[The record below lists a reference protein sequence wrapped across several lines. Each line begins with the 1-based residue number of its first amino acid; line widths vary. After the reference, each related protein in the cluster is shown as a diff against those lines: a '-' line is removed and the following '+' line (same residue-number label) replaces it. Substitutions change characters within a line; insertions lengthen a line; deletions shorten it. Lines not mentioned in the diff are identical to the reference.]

1 MAFAGAPSLVR
12 VVYSSITFE
21 IANYIT
27 VLVGVGSFFLMPQ
40 SPARTKSWWN
50 PKGYFNEKEEKII
63 VNSGEMSRYISSAS
77 RQFLILLL
85 R

>member
-1 MAFAGAPSLVR
+1 MIFAGGPLLVR
-12 VVYSSITFE
+12 TIRTSAKFE
-21 IANYIT
+21 VTNKTI

-50 PKGYFNEKEEKII
+50 PKGYFNDKEQKII
-63 VNSGEMSRYISSAS
+63 VNSGEMVQHINLPA
-77 RQFLILLL
+77 RQFLNLL